1 MASMPTSTP
10 ASSGRSTRRS
20 TGVGVSPAGSSSS
33 PTRLSRL
40 QEKEELRQLNDR
52 LANYIERVRLLET
65 DKASLQLLLEDREQS
80 SSREMGKIRLLYE
93 TELADARKLLDNTAN
108 ERARLQLQFSK
119 VAEDHRQLQ
128 IRYNKKE
135 TDLAAAVGRLRNLEA
150 LLNSKEAE
158 LANLLAENRRLE
170 SELFELKAQTAN
182 LESVLHDVKK
192 QLHDEMLRR
201 VDLENQMQTL
211 REQMEFQKHIGEEEL
226 RETKSRLE
234 TRLVEIDS
242 GRQKEFDSKLF
253 EAMQQLLRNSS
264 TMKCCKELTLKIKCK
279 HYGNKWSFRNTLE
292 LRETKSRLETRLV
305 EIDSGRQKEF
315 DSKLFEAMQ
324 QLRREHEGQIQQYKE
339 ELERNFIAKLENAQ
353 HAAAKNS
360 DFASC
365 AREELMGS
373 KMRLETLS
381 SQLSHYQEQNVAL
394 ETKLRE
400 AEDALDRE
408 REISHRR
415 LTEKDREMTEMRRQ
429 MQTQLEE
436 YEHLLD
442 VKLAL
447 DMEIN
452 AYRKMLEGEEQRLNL
467 SPSPAQRTAVSRTRK
482 LRGKKRKLVETQSEA
497 PRYKISQHSS
507 SSGPVSVDEL
517 DLEGNFV
524 KLRNN
529 SEEDQPLGG
538 WMLKRNLLSVSD
550 VAYKF
555 PSRFVLRSGQTV
567 TIWASNTGVSPN
579 PPSDLVW
586 KSETTWGTGDN
597 IRIVLMNSN
606 KEEIAERTLMRI
618 LREAEGESEEE
629 EYDEEDVI
637 GSEGLHRADDPS
649 CSVM

>member
-1 MASMPTSTP
+1 MLAVTNPALTEERGIMASMPTSTP
-10 ASSGRSTRRS
+10 ATSGRSTRRS
-20 TGVGVSPAGSSSS
+20 TVGVSPAGSSAS

-80 SSREMGKIRLLYE
+80 SSRELGTIRLLYE

-119 VAEDHRQLQ
+119 VTEDHRQLQ

-170 SELFELKAQTAN
+170 SELFDFKAQTAN
-182 LESVLHDVKK
+182 LESVLHDVKN
-192 QLHDEMLRR
+192 QLQDEMLRR

-234 TRLVEIDS
+234 TRLVEIDA
-242 GRQKEFDSKLF
+242 GRQKEFDSKL
-253 EAMQQLLRNSS
+253 S
-264 TMKCCKELTLKIKCK
+264 
-279 HYGNKWSFRNTLE
+279 
-292 LRETKSRLETRLV
+292 
-305 EIDSGRQKEF
+305 
-315 DSKLFEAMQ
+315 EAMQ
-324 QLRREHEGQIQQYKE
+324 QLRREHEGQIHQYKE

-360 DFASC
+360 DFASS

-373 KMRLETLS
+373 KMRVETLS
-381 SQLSHYQEQNVAL
+381 SQLGHYQEQNAAL

-400 AEDALDRE
+400 AENALDRE
-408 REISHRR
+408 RERNHQR
-415 LTEKDREMTEMRRQ
+415 LTEKDREMAEMRQ
-429 MQTQLEE
+429 LMQTQLEE

-467 SPSPAQRTAVSRTRK
+467 SPSSAQRTAVSRTRT
-482 LRGKKRKLVETQSEA
+482 LRGKKRKLVETQSQA
-497 PRYKISQHSS
+497 PSYKISQHSS
-507 SSGPVSVDEL
+507 STGPVSIDEL

-538 WMLKRNLLSVSD
+538 WILKRNLMSMLD

-567 TIWASNTGVSPN
+567 TIWASSTGVSPN

-586 KSETTWGTGDN
+586 KSDTTWGTGDN
-597 IRIVLMNSN
+597 IRIVLINNN
-606 KEEIAERTLMRI
+606 KEETAERTLVRI

-629 EYDEEDVI
+629 EYDEEHI
-637 GSEGLHRADDPS
+637 TGSEVPLRRQPKRRKKKC
-649 CSVM
+649 CSIS

>member
-253 EAMQQLLRNSS
+253 EAMQQL
-264 TMKCCKELTLKIKCK
+264 
-279 HYGNKWSFRNTLE
+279 
-292 LRETKSRLETRLV
+292 
-305 EIDSGRQKEF
+305 
-315 DSKLFEAMQ
+315 
-324 QLRREHEGQIQQYKE
+324 RREHEGQIQQYKE
-339 ELERNFIAKLENAQ
+339 ELERNFIAK
-353 HAAAKNS
+353 
-360 DFASC
+360 
-365 AREELMGS
+365 
-373 KMRLETLS
+373 
-381 SQLSHYQEQNVAL
+381 NVAL

-452 AYRKMLEGEEQRLNL
+452 AYRKMLEGEEQRYDVLLLQL
-467 SPSPAQRTAVSRTRK
+467 SIIV
-482 LRGKKRKLVETQSEA
+482 
-497 PRYKISQHSS
+497 
-507 SSGPVSVDEL
+507 VDI
-517 DLEGNFV
+517 
-524 KLRNN
+524 
-529 SEEDQPLGG
+529 
-538 WMLKRNLLSVSD
+538 
-550 VAYKF
+550 Y
-555 PSRFVLRSGQTV
+555 
-567 TIWASNTGVSPN
+567 
-579 PPSDLVW
+579 
-586 KSETTWGTGDN
+586 
-597 IRIVLMNSN
+597 
-606 KEEIAERTLMRI
+606 
-618 LREAEGESEEE
+618 
-629 EYDEEDVI
+629 
-637 GSEGLHRADDPS
+637 
-649 CSVM
+649 

>member
-1 MASMPTSTP
+1 MPTSTP
-10 ASSGRSTRRS
+10 ATSGRSTRRS
-20 TGVGVSPAGSSSS
+20 TVGVSPAGSRAS

-40 QEKEELRQLNDR
+40 REKEELRQLNDR

-80 SSREMGKIRLLYE
+80 SSRELGTMRLLYE

-119 VAEDHRQLQ
+119 VTEDHRQLQ

-170 SELFELKAQTAN
+170 RELFDFKAQTAN

-192 QLHDEMLRR
+192 QLQDEMLRR

-211 REQMEFQKHIGEEEL
+211 REQMEFQKHIDDEEL

-234 TRLVEIDS
+234 TRLVEIDA
-242 GRQKEFDSKLF
+242 GRQKEFDSKL
-253 EAMQQLLRNSS
+253 S
-264 TMKCCKELTLKIKCK
+264 
-279 HYGNKWSFRNTLE
+279 
-292 LRETKSRLETRLV
+292 
-305 EIDSGRQKEF
+305 
-315 DSKLFEAMQ
+315 EAMQ
-324 QLRREHEGQIQQYKE
+324 QLRREHEGQIHQYKE
-339 ELERNFIAKLENAQ
+339 ELERNFIAKFRMKQQISRGLLEQQCTGSQKNAGQNVVEGKVIEVVANKMENLDALTKLENAQ

-360 DFASC
+360 DFASS

-373 KMRLETLS
+373 KMRVETLS
-381 SQLSHYQEQNVAL
+381 SQLSHYQEQNAAL

-408 REISHRR
+408 RERSHRR
-415 LTEKDREMTEMRRQ
+415 LTEKDREMAEMRQ
-429 MQTQLEE
+429 LMQTQLEE

-467 SPSPAQRTAVSRTRK
+467 SPSPAQRTAVSRTRA
-482 LRGKKRKLVETQSEA
+482 LRGKKRKLVETQSQA
-497 PRYKISQHSS
+497 PSYKISQHSS
-507 SSGPVSVDEL
+507 STGPVSIDEL

-538 WMLKRNLLSVSD
+538 WILKRNPMSVSD

-567 TIWASNTGVSPN
+567 TIWASSTGVSPN

-586 KSETTWGTGDN
+586 KSDTTWGTGDN
-597 IRIVLMNSN
+597 IRIVLINKN
-606 KEEIAERTLMRI
+606 KEETAERTLVRI
-618 LREAEGESEEE
+618 LREAGGESEEE
-629 EYDEEDVI
+629 EYDEEDVT
-637 GSEGLHRADDPS
+637 GSEVHLRQQ
-649 CSVM
+649 VMSDSLSTVAFWAEQIMY